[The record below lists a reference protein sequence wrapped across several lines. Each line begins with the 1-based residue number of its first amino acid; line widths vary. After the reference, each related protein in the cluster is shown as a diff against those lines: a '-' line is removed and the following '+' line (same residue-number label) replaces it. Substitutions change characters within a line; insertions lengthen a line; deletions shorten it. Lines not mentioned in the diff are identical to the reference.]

1 MDNMIETR
9 AGDKHDNKTA
19 IQALENQ
26 LKDIAPQI
34 TDKLDSLIDD
44 KLDDTIAKVNE
55 LDARISKIEEK
66 NFESPDKHKQQHVGL
81 TADEI
86 DEKILSV
93 QNDLQSAI
101 DTAMDQLTQFESKL
115 EQS

>member
-1 MDNMIETR
+1 MIETR
-9 AGDKHDNKTA
+9 AGDKHDNKSA
-19 IQALENQ
+19 IQALQNQ
-26 LKDIAPQI
+26 LKEIAPQI

-44 KLDDTIAKVNE
+44 KLDVTVAKVNE

-66 NFESPDKHKQQHVGL
+66 NFESPDKTQQQHVGL
-81 TADEI
+81 SAEEI
-86 DEKILSV
+86 DEKLQSV

-101 DTAMDQLTQFESKL
+101 DTAMDQLTEFENKL